1 MVSQRLWTPLER
13 EEIFQAIG
21 NPILILDPE
30 CTVLDANR
38 AAVEAIGSSAEKM
51 TGRKCH
57 EIVRCAEE
65 NSESCPLRRMLLS
78 GRSETAEIRFEVPDG
93 VFLVS
98 CTPILDGSG
107 NLQHVIHVMTDIT
120 AMKRTEDEFRK
131 HEEAADSQAH
141 ESQILSRIGRT
152 LASSIHIEE
161 IYERFSEEV
170 QKLVPFDRIV
180 INTISLEEQTVVNV
194 YMAGQGISDREVGKI
209 YPLQGS
215 GNAEMVRTKSSL
227 LLQTED
233 INDLKEHFPM
243 LVSTFEAGFRSIMNI
258 PLFLR
263 GQLVGGLLLRS
274 FKPNAYTNEHLILA
288 EKVGNQ
294 IAGTIANARLYAD
307 LKHREKELQE
317 ALAKVETLRGLL
329 PICASCKS
337 IRNDKGYWT
346 SVESF
351 VMEHADVQ
359 FSHGI
364 CPECLK
370 KLYPDFAPNGGE
382 E

>member
-1 MVSQRLWTPLER
+1 MVSQRLWTPLDR
-13 EEIFQAIG
+13 KEIFQAIG

-30 CTVLDANR
+30 CTVLDANK
-38 AAVEAIGSSAEKM
+38 AAVEAIGSPAEKM
-51 TGRKCH
+51 AGRKCH
-57 EIVRCAEE
+57 EILRCANE
-65 NSESCPLRRMLLS
+65 NSEGCPLRRMLLS

-98 CTPILDGSG
+98 CTPIPGGSG
-107 NLQHVIHVMTDIT
+107 NFQYIAHVMTDIT
-120 AMKRTEDEFRK
+120 AIKRTEDALRK
-131 HEEAADSQAH
+131 HDEAANRQAH
-141 ESQILSRIGRT
+141 ENQALSRIGRI

-194 YMAGQGISDREVGKI
+194 YMAGQGISDREAGKI

-233 INDLKEHFPM
+233 INDLKERFPM
-243 LVSTFEAGFRSIMNI
+243 LVSTFEAGFRSILNI

-263 GQLVGGLLLRS
+263 GQIVGGLLLRS
-274 FKPNAYTNEHLILA
+274 FKPSAYTNEHLILA

-307 LKHREKELQE
+307 LKHREKDLQE

-346 SVESF
+346 RIESF

-364 CPECLK
+364 CPECLR